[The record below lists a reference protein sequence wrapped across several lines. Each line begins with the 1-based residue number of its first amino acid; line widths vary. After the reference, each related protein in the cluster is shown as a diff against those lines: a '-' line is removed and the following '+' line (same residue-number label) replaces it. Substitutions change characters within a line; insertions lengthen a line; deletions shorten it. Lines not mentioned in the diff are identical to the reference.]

1 MFAETPEPP
10 YYAVS
15 FTSIQG
21 DNLEGYD
28 AELAV
33 IGELAAR
40 QPGFLGIESARTAEG
55 FGITIVYYDS
65 LEAIDGWRQ
74 NTDHRRAKAQGRKTW
89 YDRYILRISRVE
101 SATDFQRQS

>member
-15 FTSIQG
+15 FTSKQSG
-21 DNLEGYD
+21 NLEGYD

-33 IGELAAR
+33 ISALAEK
-40 QPGFLGIESARTAEG
+40 QPGYLGIESALSAEG

-65 LEAIDGWRQ
+65 LDAIDGWR
-74 NTDHRRAKAQGRKTW
+74 NNADHMRAKARGRETW
-89 YDRYILRISRVE
+89 YDRYILRISKVE
-101 SATDFQRQS
+101 KAADFKRQG

>member
-15 FTSIQG
+15 FTSTHG
-21 DNLEGYD
+21 DDLEGYD
-28 AELAV
+28 AELSA
-33 IGELAAR
+33 ISELAAR
-40 QPGFLGIESARTAEG
+40 QQGFLGIESARTAEG

-65 LEAIDGWRQ
+65 LEAIDGWRH
-74 NTDHRRAKAQGRKTW
+74 NADHRRAKARGRKTW

>member
-15 FTSIQG
+15 FTSIHG

-28 AELAV
+28 EELAM
-33 IGELAAR
+33 ISELAAR

-74 NTDHRRAKAQGRKTW
+74 NANHKRAKARGRKTW